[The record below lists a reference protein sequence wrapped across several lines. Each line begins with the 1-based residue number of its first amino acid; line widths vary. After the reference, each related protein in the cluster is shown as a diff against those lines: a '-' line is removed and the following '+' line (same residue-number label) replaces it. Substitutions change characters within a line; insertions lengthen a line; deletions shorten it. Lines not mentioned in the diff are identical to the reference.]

1 MAGSGFFGSTWTDQV
16 RLPVKW
22 VDGEWEFLYG
32 GSVPVRDGAL
42 GELTISVHQIADE
55 QFRDRVARTLTVRIL
70 EEDTALLVAL
80 SDPNTKGAMVGDLPP
95 DVKIHDLPAGVTRMV
110 RIKLGPLGSKG
121 EQANLLEKFKT
132 GGLWLK
138 LTGLNRTELLGSTV
152 LMPVPVKD
160 SAVSLNHAFTLL
172 SELYETHR
180 LSHTG
185 NVYTRVFYQEQNGE
199 WYPLNDLRVG
209 VWSEAERRLLDDT
222 WSEVERKLGWRPFA
236 PSERPKKRR

>member
-121 EQANLLEKFKT
+121 EQADLLEEFKT

-152 LMPVPVKD
+152 LMPV
-160 SAVSLNHAFTLL
+160 SERLIGSLAACGRSGCCNLEGRKLTTVCAAARTLA
-172 SELYETHR
+172 T
-180 LSHTG
+180 TI
-185 NVYTRVFYQEQNGE
+185 TCA
-199 WYPLNDLRVG
+199 RVG
-209 VWSEAERRLLDDT
+209 PKGKWRRPHRRSGRSHMAVGRFCDGRDRGRDDCP
-222 WSEVERKLGWRPFA
+222 RGA
-236 PSERPKKRR
+236 